1 MFGSR
6 TYYRKTLILLAIGI
20 SICGAYS
27 LWDPL
32 KWVDSLFLI
41 GLLFLVVAGAVTV
54 WQGGFFRVFVMGF
67 RKQFGRW
74 ENDYDPA
81 DHPADSPQ
89 KKSHP
94 WVIPSFLTAGC
105 STSPSPSCCFFCRGT
120 GESSLSPVPKD
131 GPARPVFYPTTGSE
145 PVERFSVAAFLPKKA
160 VNPQKNRP
168 R

>member
-54 WQGGFFRVFVMGF
+54 WQEGFFRVFVMGF

-94 WVIPSFLTAGC
+94 WVIPSFLTAGLFHI
-105 STSPSPSCCFFCRGT
+105 T
-120 GESSLSPVPKD
+120 LSILLL
-131 GPARPVFYPTTGSE
+131 
-145 PVERFSVAAFLPKKA
+145 FL
-160 VNPQKNRP
+160 
-168 R
+168 